1 MSHYFYGVLVLY
13 GKVILLGLGS
23 QERKKRGRGV
33 CCMPM
38 CLTVAGR
45 LLLGATGRVV
55 GRRAAGSP
63 V

>member
-1 MSHYFYGVLVLY
+1 MSHYFYGVLVLD

-23 QERKKRGRGV
+23 QERKKRGQGV

-38 CLTVAGR
+38 CLPVA
-45 LLLGATGRVV
+45 GRVV